1 MERILLVEDHAA
13 LRQTLA
19 MVLGMEPDFEVVAQ
33 AGSLAEAR
41 AAVAALRQEGGA
53 GPDAAL
59 LDLDLPDGKGV
70 DLIPELAEANPD
82 FSAVVLTASLERRDV
97 ARAVEAGAAGVLH
110 KSAGLEEVIG
120 AVRNVLDGGSLLS
133 DAEVAD
139 LLRVASRT
147 RQEEREAREA
157 TGRLT
162 PREREVLQ
170 NLAQGLSNKEI
181 AQRMHVS
188 VETERS
194 HMMNILSKLG
204 AHSRLQ
210 ALLLAVRYGVVEIDP
225 PPFDAEG
232 R

>member
-1 MERILLVEDHAA
+1 V
-13 LRQTLA
+13 
-19 MVLGMEPDFEVVAQ
+19 
-33 AGSLAEAR
+33 
-41 AAVAALRQEGGA
+41 
-53 GPDAAL
+53 
-59 LDLDLPDGKGV
+59 
-70 DLIPELAEANPD
+70 
-82 FSAVVLTASLERRDV
+82 
-97 ARAVEAGAAGVLH
+97 
-110 KSAGLEEVIG
+110 LEEVIG

-147 RQEEREAREA
+147 RQEERVAREA